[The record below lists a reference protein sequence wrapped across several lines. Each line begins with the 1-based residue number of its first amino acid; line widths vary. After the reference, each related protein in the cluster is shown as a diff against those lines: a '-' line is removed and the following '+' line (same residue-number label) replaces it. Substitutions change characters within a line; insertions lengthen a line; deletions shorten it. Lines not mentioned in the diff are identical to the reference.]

1 MVSKKAQ
8 NVILSGML
16 LALVACGR
24 SGEPVPVPIYKG
36 EDVCDTCHMLISDVR
51 FAAECVMKK
60 GRVKKFDDMICMVR
74 YFDSAKT
81 SEGATRDKVRAY
93 FVKDYDT
100 TDWLEA
106 PKAHFVTADITT
118 PMGSGTI
125 AFKEEERAT
134 IIARANKGK
143 LLTFDDL
150 WNVFKQAT
158 VKREIT
164 IKNGVMTPEV
174 LSVKYGDLVQIRIDV
189 EDNKEYKLAIKG
201 YEADGLF
208 PAALQ
213 GHPASL
219 KLKADRPGDDFS
231 FIDTQTNAELGR
243 FRVEGAHFPEEMK
256 KR

>member
-1 MVSKKAQ
+1 MVLKKARSS
-8 NVILSGML
+8 ILLGML
-16 LALVACGR
+16 LALAACGR
-24 SGEPVPVPIYKG
+24 SGEPVPVPIYEG
-36 EDVCDTCHMLISDVR
+36 EDVCDTCHMLIGDDR

-60 GRVKKFDDMICMVR
+60 ERVKKFDDIICMVR

-81 SEGATRDKVRAY
+81 SEGATRDDVRAY
-93 FVKDYDT
+93 FVKDYAT
-100 TDWLEA
+100 RDWLDA
-106 PKAHFVTADITT
+106 KKAYFVKADITT
-118 PMGSGTI
+118 PMGSGTV
-125 AFKEEERAT
+125 AFKQEKRAI
-134 IIARANKGK
+134 IIARANEGK

-164 IKNGVMTPEV
+164 IRNGVMTPEV
-174 LSVKYGDLVQIRIDV
+174 VSVKYGDLVQIRIDV

-208 PAALQ
+208 PTASR
-213 GHPASL
+213 GHSASL